1 MGTEMR
7 HREIEGNGMLF
18 FDGISSIVQDADM
31 FQLLLRAKIN
41 ASSVCYRSK

>member
-7 HREIEGNGMLF
+7 HREVEENDMLLV
-18 FDGISSIVQDADM
+18 DGISSILQDADM

-41 ASSVCYRSK
+41 ASGVSYSSK

>member
-7 HREIEGNGMLF
+7 HREIEGNDMLLV
-18 FDGISSIVQDADM
+18 DGISSILQDADM

-41 ASSVCYRSK
+41 ASSVSYRSK